1 MADPTSF
8 RELAKWMDADTLMN
22 MMYSTCPSTA
32 SHHGGTIFGPRRQ
45 GPEVDKQVAFHM
57 RFARDQLRRANGG
70 TEKAPC
76 GATKAPSGKD
86 KPRSKVEVAA
96 PEAKAAAK
104 PVPKV
109 EVKRGVITAIEGMR
123 YQSYAGYNCS
133 CGADHVLVDST
144 LDKREEV
151 SCGAC
156 GARKIFERVGP
167 APQRFRRCVRHYCAN
182 GDEL

>member
-8 RELAKWMDADTLMN
+8 SELAKWMDADTLMN
-22 MMYSTCPSTA
+22 LMHTTCPSKV
-32 SHHGGTIFGPRRQ
+32 SCNGGGITTTFGPRRK
-45 GPEVDKQVAFHM
+45 GPEVVKQVAFHM

-70 TEKAPC
+70 TEKAPS

-86 KPRSKVEVAA
+86 KPRPKVEVAA
-96 PEAKAAAK
+96 PEDKAAAK

-109 EVKRGVITAIEGMR
+109 EVKCGVITAIEGMR

-156 GARKIFERVGP
+156 GAWKIFR
-167 APQRFRRCVRHYCAN
+167 VRHYCAN

>member
-1 MADPTSF
+1 MTDAASF
-8 RELAKWMDADTLMN
+8 AKLAEWMDADTLLN
-22 MMYSTCPSTA
+22 LVHGICPATVA
-32 SHHGGTIFGPRRQ
+32 CKNGGITTTLGPARK
-45 GPEVDKQVAFHM
+45 GSEVDKQVSFHL
-57 RFARDQLRRANGG
+57 RFARQLAEEARNG
-70 TEKAPC
+70 TKKAV
-76 GATKAPSGKD
+76 GKD
-86 KPRSKVEVAA
+86 
-96 PEAKAAAK
+96 K

-109 EVKRGVITAIEGMR
+109 EVKCGEITAIEGMR

-156 GARKIFERVGP
+156 GAWKIFR
-167 APQRFRRCVRHYCAN
+167 VRHYCAN